1 MAGKFKLADHIQPAV
16 KAPRDIET
24 ITGEIL
30 QAKRDGGEAILTIG
44 RGLIEAKGVL
54 PHGEWLSWLERVE
67 FSAKAAQRF
76 MRLAREYSNPTAL
89 SDLGATKALM
99 LLALPSEQREE
110 FIGATHVVGGE
121 EKTVVDMTSRELETV
136 IKERDE
142 ARKMAEIADAERN
155 VVEQARQKIEADMAM
170 ANERLA
176 GLNAQLEEQTSRA
189 KEAQDE
195 VQRLSAELEELKNR
209 PMDVVVETDANA
221 LQAARRE
228 AEEKTRATI
237 ERELEIAKAASQ
249 EQVIRANEEAAKVK
263 TELERTRREL
273 ENLRFDLDCAKA
285 KATASEKKAAM
296 ASNEDLVLFGIL
308 FDQVQEQINK
318 MSGVMLKLRSKD
330 ADKAAGAAKA
340 LLALS
345 IKIREVAEQ

>member
-67 FSAKAAQRF
+67 FSEKAAQRF

-110 FIGATHVVGGE
+110 FIAATHVVGGE

-189 KEAQDE
+189 KEAQNE

-228 AEEKTRATI
+228 AETAMQAKLDEAKSAAEKVRSELAEANSAVEQAKREHEQIRQELEQARTRA
-237 ERELEIAKAASQ
+237 AKA
-249 EQVIRANEEAAKVK
+249 
-263 TELERTRREL
+263 
-273 ENLRFDLDCAKA
+273 
-285 KATASEKKAAM
+285 EKKAAM

>member
-1 MAGKFKLADHIQPAV
+1 
-16 KAPRDIET
+16 
-24 ITGEIL
+24 
-30 QAKRDGGEAILTIG
+30 
-44 RGLIEAKGVL
+44 
-54 PHGEWLSWLERVE
+54 
-67 FSAKAAQRF
+67 
-76 MRLAREYSNPTAL
+76 
-89 SDLGATKALM
+89 
-99 LLALPSEQREE
+99 
-110 FIGATHVVGGE
+110 
-121 EKTVVDMTSRELETV
+121 
-136 IKERDE
+136 
-142 ARKMAEIADAERN
+142 MAEVADAERN
-155 VVEQARQKIEADMAM
+155 VVEQARQKIAADMAM

-176 GLNAQLEEQTSRA
+176 GLNAQLEAQTSCA

-228 AEEKTRATI
+228 AETAMQAKLDEAKSAAEKVRSELTKANSAVEQAKQEQERIRQELEQARTRAV
-237 ERELEIAKAASQ
+237 KA
-249 EQVIRANEEAAKVK
+249 
-263 TELERTRREL
+263 
-273 ENLRFDLDCAKA
+273 
-285 KATASEKKAAM
+285 EKKASL